1 MKLVKFLF
9 VLIFISF
16 TNHYSQNKLLSATT
30 DREKLL
36 MDFNWRFSFGHTS
49 DVKKDFLYGTSWINA
64 KAVGG
69 EGALKNDFVDTTW
82 RKLDLP
88 HDWAVEQEF
97 VNVPEWE
104 YGSHGFKA
112 VGYEFPETS
121 IGWYRKSFITP
132 NSDRGKRI
140 TIKFD
145 GVFRDCT
152 VWLNGYYLGNNISG
166 YNEFSY
172 DVTDFLKYDQK
183 NVLVVRVDASQFEG
197 WFYEGAGIYRHVW
210 LIKNN
215 PIYVPLY
222 GTYVTTEVKG
232 KHADVNI
239 ETKVENKTTAKS
251 KGKIHSIILDENEK
265 IVAEES
271 SSFTIDKLDEQKI
284 KQTIEVKNPLLW
296 SIENPKL
303 YKLVTIVESNDKIID
318 RVETN
323 FGIRTLQWDKDKGF
337 FLNGKHVKI
346 QGVCCHQD
354 HAGVGAALPDRLQYY
369 RIERLKEMGCNAYRT
384 SHNPPTPELL
394 EACDKLG
401 MLVLDENRLLD
412 SSPEMLKL
420 FETLML
426 RDRSHPSVIAWSI
439 GNEEWNVHTS
449 EQARNIAVTM
459 MQLQKKIDP
468 SRLSTYASNTHEYNG
483 INSVIDLRG
492 FNYMNNCN
500 IDKYRAEHPEQIL
513 WGTEEGSTLCTRGI
527 YANLPEEAYVA
538 DYDIASANA
547 TWTTSAEKVWTF
559 YDEREWLGGA
569 FIWTG
574 FDYRGEPTPYTWP
587 NVNSHFGIM
596 DMCGFPKNN
605 FYYYQS
611 WWSNKDVLHLFPHW
625 TWTGKIGES
634 IDVWCNTNCESVELF
649 LNGKSLGKKNGIK
662 NSHLEWKVVYEPGIL
677 EAKGFRNGREVVK
690 RVETT
695 GQTFTVK
702 LIPDRNTIN
711 ADGEDVSIVNVIAL
725 DEKGRE
731 VPTASESLV
740 FELKGNGKIIGV
752 GNGDPSSHE
761 MDKILTGNYKRSL
774 FNGKCQVIIQSTKE
788 AGEIVLTAK
797 SEKLKT
803 AEVKINTKTAP
814 IRAAVL

>member
-1 MKLVKFLF
+1 MKISRTVFLCVSLFLSISYSQQKFLNEQ
-9 VLIFISF
+9 S
-16 TNHYSQNKLLSATT
+16 
-30 DREKLL
+30 DRAKLL
-36 MDFNWRFSFGHTS
+36 MDFNWRFSLGHAH
-49 DVKKDFLYGTSWINA
+49 DVKKDFDYGTGWINA
-64 KAVGG
+64 KAK
-69 EGALKNDFVDTTW
+69 GASGAISNDFIDTAW
-82 RKLDLP
+82 RKIDLP

-112 VGYEFPETS
+112 VGYKFPETS
-121 IGWYRKSFITP
+121 IGWYRKSFTIP

-172 DVTDFLKYDQK
+172 DVTDFLNYDKQ

-197 WFYEGAGIYRHVW
+197 WFYEGAGIYRHAW
-210 LIKNN
+210 LIKTNSVH
-215 PIYVPLY
+215 IPLY
-222 GTYVTTEVKG
+222 GTYVTTDVKG
-232 KHADVNI
+232 NNAEINI
-239 ETKVENKTTAKS
+239 ETEIENKSSTDS
-251 KGKIHSIILDENEK
+251 KCRLHSFILDEKERV
-265 IVAEES
+265 VAETLTS
-271 SSFTIDKLDEQKI
+271 VTIDKNDEKKVKHSLDI
-284 KQTIEVKNPLLW
+284 KNPLLW

-303 YKLVTIVESNDKIID
+303 YKLVSIIENNGKVID

-323 FGIRTLQWDKDKGF
+323 FGIRTIRWDKDKGF

-354 HAGVGAALPDRLQYY
+354 HAGVGSALPDRLQYY
-369 RIERLKEMGCNAYRT
+369 RIELLKEMGCNAYRT
-384 SHNPPTPELL
+384 SHNPPTTELL
-394 EACDKLG
+394 EACDRLG

-426 RDRSHPSVIAWSI
+426 RDRNHPSIIAWSI
-439 GNEEWNVHTS
+439 GNEEWNVQTT

-459 MQLQKKIDP
+459 MQLQKEIDP
-468 SRLSTYASNTHEYNG
+468 SRLSTYAANTHEYNG

-492 FNYMNNCN
+492 FNYINNCN

-527 YANLPEEAYVA
+527 YQIMPEEAYVR
-538 DYDIASANA
+538 DYDIATPSAS
-547 TWTTSAEKVWTF
+547 WTTSAEKFWTF
-559 YDEREWLGGA
+559 YDEREWLAGG
-569 FIWTG
+569 FVWTG

-587 NVNSHFGIM
+587 NINSHFGIM
-596 DMCGFPKNN
+596 DMCGFPKNIY
-605 FYYYQS
+605 YYYQA

-625 TWTGKIGES
+625 NWTGKVGDT
-634 IDVWCNTNCESVELF
+634 IDVWCNSNCESVELF
-649 LNGKSLGKKNGIK
+649 LNGKSLGKKNMVK
-662 NSHLEWKVVYEPGIL
+662 NGHHEWKVIYEPGVL
-677 EAKGFRNGREVVK
+677 EARGIRNGKEIIEK
-690 RVETT
+690 IETT

-702 LIPDRNTIN
+702 LVPDRNIIN
-711 ADGEDVSIVNVIAL
+711 ADGEDLSIVNVIAL

-731 VPTASESLV
+731 VPTANESLV
-740 FELKGNGKIIGV
+740 FELKGKGKIIGA
-752 GNGDPSSHE
+752 GNGNPSSHE
-761 MDKILTGNYKRSL
+761 MDKVLSGNYKRSL

-803 AEVKINTKTAP
+803 AEVTIKTNSVP
-814 IRAAVL
+814 LRAAVL